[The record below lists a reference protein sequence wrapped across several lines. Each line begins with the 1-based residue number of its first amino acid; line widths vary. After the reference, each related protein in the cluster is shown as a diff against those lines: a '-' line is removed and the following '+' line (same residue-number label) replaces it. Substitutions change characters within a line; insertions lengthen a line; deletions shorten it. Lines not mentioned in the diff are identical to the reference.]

1 MKNKVIKEEINAID
15 SAFENV
21 SDQILEVQKSLDETS
36 NRIFELIKT
45 LK

>member
-15 SAFENV
+15 NAFENV